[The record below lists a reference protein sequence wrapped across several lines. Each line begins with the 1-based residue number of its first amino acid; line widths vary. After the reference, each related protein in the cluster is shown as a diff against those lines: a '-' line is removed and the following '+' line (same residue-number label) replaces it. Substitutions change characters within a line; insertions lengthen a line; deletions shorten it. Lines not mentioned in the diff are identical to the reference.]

1 MKKARKALSFLLCLV
16 LIVGIL
22 PVSVLADDI
31 SVAQVNEEKCRGFSA
46 PVSCR
51 NLMPIVYQMWK
62 HLAMCRVLKKLY
74 FFQQFS

>member
-22 PVSVLADDI
+22 PVSVLADEPD
-31 SVAQVNEEKCRGFSA
+31 VAQVGAANIRGFSA